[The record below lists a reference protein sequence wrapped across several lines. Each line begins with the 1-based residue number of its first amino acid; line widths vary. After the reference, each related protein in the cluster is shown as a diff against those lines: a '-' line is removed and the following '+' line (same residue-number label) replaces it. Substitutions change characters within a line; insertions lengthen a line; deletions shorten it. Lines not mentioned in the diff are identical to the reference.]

1 MENEERKPELAVD
14 APQGA
19 EIPEPAESVAFTSD
33 RGGDAHCPCCNAVGI
48 RKGKTIMCQFC
59 NATFRYTK
67 EGPQVEELGPFD
79 KLESRVAAL
88 EGSGITEPPEP
99 EPPEPE
105 SAKLQPAESEDD
117 GI

>member
-1 MENEERKPELAVD
+1 MENEETKPELTVD

-19 EIPEPAESVAFTSD
+19 EIPEPAAESTAIEPTA
-33 RGGDAHCPCCNAVGI
+33 DAHCPNCNAAGI
-48 RKGKTIMCQFC
+48 RKGKTIICQNC
-59 NATFRYTK
+59 DASFRFTK

-105 SAKLQPAESEDD
+105 PAKPQPAESEDD